1 MYSLVRLGGDH
12 LVNSSLGQGSLYRR
26 PVLNALGLERVDTV
40 SLPAFKSNHV
50 SNILYLLFDR
60 YVVVYM
66 MMDNSND
73 VSINQEDDYSP
84 FLPSFSTSTIRR

>member
-1 MYSLVRLGGDH
+1 MYSLVRLSGNH
-12 LVNSSLGQGSLYRR
+12 LVNSSRWLGSLYRR
-26 PVLNALGLERVDTV
+26 PVLNALRLERVDTV

-66 MMDNSND
+66 MDNSND
-73 VSINQEDDYSP
+73 VSINQEDDFRP
-84 FLPSFSTSTIRR
+84 FLPSFSTSTIGR